1 MRWTVNRATI
11 DRSPGGAGQ
20 FVIDHE
26 ILSTVIRTVPVL
38 WYIQKLSVPANSSA
52 GKVLDSLPRN
62 DAVAELCSS
71 IFNVFRK
78 VNYQHHQHIMA
89 RKAGPLLD
97 TNGPSQNYR
106 LTAPLDAY

>member
-1 MRWTVNRATI
+1 M

-20 FVIDHE
+20 FVINHE

-38 WYIQKLSVPANSSA
+38 WYIQKLSVPANSSD

-62 DAVAELCSS
+62 NTVAELCSS
-71 IFNVFRK
+71 IFNMIPR
-78 VNYQHHQHIMA
+78 VNYQHHQHLMA

-97 TNGPSQNYR
+97 TNGPSQNYL